1 MTNAPAGITSFK
13 TSMNSQIDLDKLTLS
28 AIYKNRKSD
37 RDIFHELMPTKV
49 KEVLLV
55 ATLYDSY
62 SIVREGQFS
71 DKIFGEYLQLNL
83 YAAPRFTSANT
94 RGEALR
100 LLHER
105 DYDLV
110 IVMAGVDKTMPIE
123 TARDIHALKP
133 NVPIL
138 LLANNNADLKFFK
151 SEVQKA
157 DFIDRTFVW
166 NGNSNVFLAMIK
178 YVEDRKNIAPDT
190 KLGNVRVIL
199 LVEDSI
205 QYYSRY
211 LPTLYAT
218 IMSQTQNLVEDDS
231 SDELHIILKMRAR
244 PKVILV
250 STYEEAVE
258 IINTYQEY
266 LLCVISDVKFEKNGF
281 DDEEAGIKLLQYA
294 TNVMRFP
301 IPLLLQS
308 HDIVNA
314 EKASQIGADFIDK
327 NSESLSLDILNFLY
341 RRLGFGNFVFKDQ
354 NGNPLMEARNLQ
366 EFEEMFRI
374 IPDSA
379 LEYHGSRNSFSTWL
393 MARGEINMAEQLI
406 PVQTVDFANTEDLRQ
421 FCLDV
426 FRKVRLKKLQGRI
439 IKFEPDL
446 VDSNRFVVRIGKGS
460 LGGKG
465 RGMAFI
471 SNFIESIDFRKIIQG
486 INIRI
491 PPTAVVGVN
500 EFDRFLEFNNLYGN
514 IYSSN
519 DYHHIR
525 NQFMEAQF
533 DEPMN
538 DMLLSYLKVMKK
550 PLAIRSSGLFE
561 DSLLQPFA
569 GVYATYL
576 IPNNHPDLQVRF
588 TQLVT
593 AIKLV
598 YASIFTESAQMYFE
612 AINYKIE
619 EEKMAVIIQEVVGD
633 EYNGK
638 FYPHISGVAHSYNY
652 YPVAYMEPDDGVS
665 VTAVGLGMYVAGGES
680 AFRFCPKYPSINSVS
695 LKDQIRESQR
705 HFYAIDM
712 HRTTFDLVEQGE
724 EAAIRK
730 FRIKEAE
737 SDGTLE
743 MCVSTYNMENDYLAP
758 GMTFPGPRVVDFS
771 NILKYNALPLADTLK
786 VLLRLFREAMGS
798 PVEMEYAIDLKPGD
812 NQLPTFYILQ
822 IKPLI
827 RSEEQI
833 EIDPDIHKNNH
844 LLMYAE
850 KGMGNGIIKNLRD
863 VVYVEPHHFSS
874 ILTQEIAR
882 EVNEY
887 NRYFEETQT
896 EYILIGPGRW
906 GTNDHFTG
914 IPVCWAGISKARVI
928 VEIGLP
934 NFPLDGSLGSHFFHN
949 VTSMNVGY
957 FSIPHNSPNSFI
969 HLDIL
974 EKQEVVRSAG
984 YIRHVRFAD
993 PLTVMMDGRSR
1004 QALIRMENG
1013 ES

>member
-1 MTNAPAGITSFK
+1 MT
-13 TSMNSQIDLDKLTLS
+13 DLDKITLS
-28 AIYKNRKSD
+28 AVYKNRKSD

-94 RGEALR
+94 REEALQALDTR
-100 LLHER
+100 EF
-105 DYDLV
+105 DLV
-110 IVMAGVDKTMPIE
+110 IVMAGVDKKIPVQ
-123 TARDIHALKP
+123 TAKEIYDKKP
-133 NVPIL
+133 NIPIL
-138 LLANNNADLKFFK
+138 LLANNNADLRYFK
-151 SEVQKA
+151 TEVQKI

-178 YVEDRKNIAPDT
+178 YVEDRKNVAPDT
-190 KLGNVRVIL
+190 QLGNVRVIL

-258 IINTYQEY
+258 IINTYKEY

-281 DDEEAGIKLLQYA
+281 DDEEAGVKLLQYA
-294 TNVMRFP
+294 TSVMRFP

-314 EKASQIGADFIDK
+314 EKARQIGADFIDK

-341 RRLGFGNFVFKDQ
+341 RRLGFGNFVFKDP
-354 NGNPLMEARNLQ
+354 NGTPLMEARNLL

-374 IPDSA
+374 VPDTA

-393 MARGEINMAEQLI
+393 MARGEINMAEQLK
-406 PVQTVDFANTEDLRQ
+406 PYQTADFKSTEELRQ

-426 FRKVRLKKLQGRI
+426 FHQVRMKKLQGRI
-439 IKFEPDL
+439 IRFEPDL
-446 VDSNRFVVRIGKGS
+446 VSSNRFVIRIGKGS

-471 SNFIESIDFRKIIQG
+471 SNFIESIDFRKIIPG

-491 PPTAVVGVN
+491 PPTAVIGVS
-500 EFDRFLEFNNLYGN
+500 EFDRFLEVNNLYGD

-519 DYHHIR
+519 DYEHIR
-525 NQFMEAQF
+525 SQFLEARF
-533 DEPMN
+533 DDAMN
-538 DMLLSYLKVMKK
+538 EQLLSYLKVMTR

-569 GVYATYL
+569 GVYATFL
-576 IPNNHPDLQVRF
+576 IPNNHPDLAVRF
-588 TQLVT
+588 EQLVT

-612 AINYKIE
+612 AISYKIE
-619 EEKMAVIIQEVVGD
+619 EEKMAVIIQEVVGH
-633 EYNGK
+633 EYHGK

-652 YPVAYMEPDDGVS
+652 YPVAYMQPEDGVS

-680 AFRFCPKYPSINSVS
+680 AFRFCPRYPSINSVS

-712 HRTTFDLVEQGE
+712 SRTTFDLARQGE
-724 EAAIRK
+724 DAAIRR
-730 FRIKEAE
+730 FRVKEAE
-737 SDGTLE
+737 ADGTLDL
-743 MCVSTYNMENDYLAP
+743 CVSTYVMENDYLVP

-771 NILKYNALPLADTLK
+771 NILKYNAIPLADTLK
-786 VLLRLFREAMGS
+786 VLLKLFREAMGS

-812 NQLPTFYILQ
+812 DKLPTFYILQ

-833 EIDPDIHKNNH
+833 DIDPLTHDRTN

-850 KGMGNGIIKNLRD
+850 KGMGNGMMRHITD
-863 VVYVEPHHFSS
+863 VVYVEPHRFSS
-874 ILTQEIAR
+874 VITQEIAR
-882 EVNEY
+882 EVSEF
-887 NRYFEETQT
+887 NRYFEETKT
-896 EYILIGPGRW
+896 EYILVGPGRW

-914 IPVCWAGISKARVI
+914 IPVCWAGISRARVI
-928 VEIGLP
+928 VEIGMHD
-934 NFPLDGSLGSHFFHN
+934 FPLDGSLGSHFFHN

-957 FSIPHNSPNSFI
+957 FSIPHNSANSFI
-969 HLDIL
+969 RLDLL

-984 YIRHVRFAD
+984 YIRHVRFEK

-1004 QALIRMENG
+1004 QALIKMEP
-1013 ES
+1013 

>member
-1 MTNAPAGITSFK
+1 M
-13 TSMNSQIDLDKLTLS
+13 DLDNITLS
-28 AIYKNRKSD
+28 AHYKNRKSD
-37 RDIFHELMPTKV
+37 RDIFHELMPTKI

-55 ATLYDSY
+55 ANLYDSY

-94 RGEALR
+94 YNDAIKLIKNREF
-100 LLHER
+100 
-105 DYDLV
+105 DLV
-110 IVMAGVDKTMPIE
+110 IVMAGVEKKLPLVI
-123 TARDIHALKP
+123 ARDINKERP
-133 NVPIL
+133 NIPIL
-138 LLANNNADLKFFK
+138 LLANNNADLKYFK
-151 SEVQKA
+151 EEARKVE
-157 DFIDRTFVW
+157 FIYRTFVW
-166 NGNSNVFLAMIK
+166 NGNSNVFLAMMK

-190 KLGNVRVIL
+190 KLGNVRVVL

-211 LPTLYAT
+211 LPVLYAT

-250 STYEEAVE
+250 STYEEALD
-258 IINTYQEY
+258 IINSYREY
-266 LLCVISDVKFEKNGF
+266 LLCVISDVKFEKEGVM
-281 DDEEAGIKLLQYA
+281 DEEAGIQLLQHVNGIMKY
-294 TNVMRFP
+294 P

-308 HDIVNA
+308 HDIANA
-314 EKASQIGADFIDK
+314 EKAKLVGADFIDK

-341 RRLGFGNFVFKDQ
+341 RRLGFGNFVFKNHD
-354 NGNPLMEARNLQ
+354 GVPLMEARNLQ
-366 EFEEMFRI
+366 EFEEMFKI
-374 IPDSA
+374 VPDSA
-379 LEYHGSRNSFSTWL
+379 LEYHARRNSFSTWL
-393 MARGEINMAEQLI
+393 MARGEINMAEQLK
-406 PVQTVDFANTEDLRQ
+406 PKQTEDFNSTEDLRQ

-426 FRKVRLKKLQGRI
+426 FHRVRLKKLQGRI

-446 VDSNRFVVRIGKGS
+446 ISLNRFVLRIGKGS

-471 SNFIESIDFRKIIQG
+471 SNFIESIDFGKIIPG

-491 PPTAVVGVN
+491 PPTSVIGVN
-500 EFDRFLEFNNLYGN
+500 EFDRFIEFNNLYEN

-519 DYHHIR
+519 DYIQIR
-525 NQFMEAQF
+525 NQFLEARF
-533 DEPMN
+533 DDTINEQ
-538 DMLLSYLKVMKK
+538 LLEYLKVMNK

-569 GVYATYL
+569 GVYTTFL
-576 IPNNHPDLQVRF
+576 IPNNHPELSVRF
-588 TQLVT
+588 EQLVT

-598 YASIFTESAQMYFE
+598 YASIFTESAQDYFE

-619 EEKMAVIIQEVVGD
+619 EEKMAVIIQEVVGN
-633 EYNGK
+633 EYKGK

-680 AFRFCPKYPSINSVS
+680 AFRFCPKYPSINTVS

-712 HRTTFDLVEQGE
+712 MHNTFDLVEKGE
-724 EAAIRK
+724 DAALR
-730 FRIKEAE
+730 RYRVKEAE
-737 SDGTLE
+737 ADGTLDL
-743 MCVSTYNMENDYLAP
+743 CVSTYNMENDYLIP
-758 GMTFPGPRVVDFS
+758 GMAFPGPRVVDFS
-771 NILKYNALPLADTLK
+771 NILKYNALPLSETLT
-786 VLLRLFREAMGS
+786 VLLKLFREAMGS
-798 PVEMEYAIDLKPGD
+798 PVEMEYALDLRPGD
-812 NQLPTFYILQ
+812 NKLPTFYILQ

-827 RSEEQI
+827 RSEEQVD
-833 EIDPDIHKNNH
+833 IDPLSHDRNN
-844 LLMYAE
+844 LLLYAE
-850 KGMGNGIIKNLRD
+850 KGMGNGIVKQIRD
-863 VVYVEPHHFSS
+863 VVYVEPLKFSS
-874 ILTQEIAR
+874 LVTQEIAR
-882 EVNEY
+882 QVSEY
-887 NRYFEETQT
+887 NHYFEENNLD
-896 EYILIGPGRW
+896 YILIGPGRW

-914 IPVCWAGISKARVI
+914 IPVYWAGISKARVI
-928 VEIGLP
+928 VEIGLH

-957 FSIPHNSPNSFI
+957 FSIPHNSQTSFI
-969 HLDIL
+969 NLDIL
-974 EKQEVVRSAG
+974 EKQESIRSTG
-984 YIRHVRFAD
+984 YIHHVRFYE

-1004 QALIRMENG
+1004 QALIRYENG
-1013 ES
+1013 NE